1 MSDRAIETAVEL
13 AILYLGRHPDLK
25 LDRRSM
31 IHSLYS
37 FQERFDT
44 QFTHF
49 RLMEVLLSQKYAY
62 KFKVGDHPSYDRCK
76 GFFERDDSFYFVP
89 NDPCAPDGSEAGYV
103 DEGALY
109 CDAGSDLW
117 RQFVAKG
124 VLRGD
129 DARAPELIP
138 IGEVVQALLE
148 SAPPDEQDLIGYWYK
163 VWLEELLSNAIK
175 PGQISKLQKSKK
187 LSSIRALV
195 QKSKALQ
202 VEVSHRE
209 RIDFEGDYP
218 EFNEFISWWFDL
230 DDEAAAQ
237 EPPWNE
243 SIPPLLQS
251 IDRADLQ
258 GAQVAA
264 VSLLRIV
271 QRAKKQIDV
280 EFLYPKLIALL
291 EELFAIEEKE
301 RDEGVLDLLLSQVVL
316 ALNER
321 VVGHL
326 DKGITRKLAAKSNVL
341 PEFELLFELQTPKR
355 LKVVEKLIDLLVSD
369 FATFSD
375 WFSFDAFMG
384 PLAVNVDDFLKIQG
398 KCTKLSAQVFGF
410 YFDPKKTAQIDKRG
424 FRRFMMLAKLLRN
437 ADAEDKKGVPAVLD
451 ALEGDAQAVTKLK
464 KALTPEF
471 VDACLARLRQDFGSA
486 WGDVDLLG
494 GSGR

>member
-1 MSDRAIETAVEL
+1 M
-13 AILYLGRHPDLK
+13 
-25 LDRRSM
+25 
-31 IHSLYS
+31 
-37 FQERFDT
+37 
-44 QFTHF
+44 
-49 RLMEVLLSQKYAY
+49 
-62 KFKVGDHPSYDRCK
+62 
-76 GFFERDDSFYFVP
+76 
-89 NDPCAPDGSEAGYV
+89 
-103 DEGALY
+103 
-109 CDAGSDLW
+109 
-117 RQFVAKG
+117 
-124 VLRGD
+124 
-129 DARAPELIP
+129 
-138 IGEVVQALLE
+138 
-148 SAPPDEQDLIGYWYK
+148 
-163 VWLEELLSNAIK
+163 EELLSNSIK

-187 LSSIRALV
+187 VSSIRALV
-195 QKSKALQ
+195 QTSKALQ

-209 RIDFEGDYP
+209 RTDLEGDHP
-218 EFNEFISWWFDL
+218 QFNEFISWWFDL

-237 EPPWNE
+237 EPWHE

-280 EFLYPKLIALL
+280 EFLYPKLIASL

-326 DKGITRKLAAKSNVL
+326 DKGMTRKLAAKSNVL

-410 YFDPKKTAQIDKRG
+410 YFDPKKTEHIDKRG
-424 FRRFMMLAKLLRN
+424 FRRFMMLAKLLRD
-437 ADAEDKKGVPAVLD
+437 ADAEDKKRVRAVLD
-451 ALEGDAQAVTKLK
+451 ALEGDARAVTKLK

-471 VDACLARLRQDFGSA
+471 VDACLARLMQDFGSA
-486 WGDVDLLG
+486 GGDGDLLG